1 MFLQQAPVSSDSNL
15 YYYQINQNRSVF
27 LSSQYRPEC
36 AVKGAARLNVYDS
49 FISTE
54 EQDFLL
60 ATETPEVILRSVF
73 YRIEQVCKNIYNK
86 TLYLSDYKKIQ
97 IKPNELNDRHFWKN
111 TPYIAI
117 ITLSTL
123 S

>member
-36 AVKGAARLNVYDS
+36 TVKGAARLNVYDS